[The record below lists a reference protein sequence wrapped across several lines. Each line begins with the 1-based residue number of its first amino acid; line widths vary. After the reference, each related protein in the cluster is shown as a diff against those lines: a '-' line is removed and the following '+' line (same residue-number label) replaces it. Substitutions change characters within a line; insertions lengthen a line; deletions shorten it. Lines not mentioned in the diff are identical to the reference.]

1 MKKWARL
8 QRRRKSSAQQKETL
22 RDSAIADKE
31 ATSLVKPVISSQG
44 KPLDE
49 QTRAFMEPRF
59 GHDFSQVR
67 VHTDTQASESA
78 RAINASAYTVGNN
91 IVFGSHQYAPE
102 TSQGQKLLA
111 HELTHVVQ
119 QNPDPVA
126 APSTV
131 DQVSVGPATD
141 SFEQAADH
149 VASAVTTSSS
159 GAEPVAAAQTI
170 ASAPTAVAMAQ
181 RQAEEEEEEIPM
193 DDIPAEDMAALL
205 EEEEEQA

>member
-1 MKKWARL
+1 
-8 QRRRKSSAQQKETL
+8 
-22 RDSAIADKE
+22 
-31 ATSLVKPVISSQG
+31 
-44 KPLDE
+44 
-49 QTRAFMEPRF
+49 
-59 GHDFSQVR
+59 
-67 VHTDTQASESA
+67 
-78 RAINASAYTVGNN
+78 
-91 IVFGSHQYAPE
+91 
-102 TSQGQKLLA
+102 
-111 HELTHVVQ
+111 VVQ

-170 ASAPTAVAMAQ
+170 APAPTAVAMAQ